1 LAQVLQPL
9 DDIFPTKDFPALLVG
24 LSSPDDSAVYR
35 VNDEQALISTVD
47 FFPPVVD
54 DPYAF
59 GVIAAAN
66 ALSDIYAMGGEPI
79 LAINLVA
86 FPDTLDKEIL
96 TEILRGGAE
105 KVREAGAVIAGG
117 HSVTDKEP
125 KYGMAV
131 TGLVHPARII
141 TKGGAQPGD
150 QLLLTKPLGTGVI
163 TTALKNDKAQPEHV
177 ESAIVSMS
185 RLNRTASRL
194 AQKYSAHAMTDI
206 TGYSLLGH
214 GHEMA
219 HLSEVDFRIAYS
231 TLHWLP
237 GAEDYGAQGIFPGG
251 MWRNREYFEQWVE
264 FEVDLTENQQNLLF
278 DPQTS
283 GGLLI
288 AVAPEKAQPL
298 QDELKSE
305 GVQVCIIGEVQHG
318 IGKIHVVL

>member
-24 LSSPDDSAVYR
+24 LSSPDDSAVSR